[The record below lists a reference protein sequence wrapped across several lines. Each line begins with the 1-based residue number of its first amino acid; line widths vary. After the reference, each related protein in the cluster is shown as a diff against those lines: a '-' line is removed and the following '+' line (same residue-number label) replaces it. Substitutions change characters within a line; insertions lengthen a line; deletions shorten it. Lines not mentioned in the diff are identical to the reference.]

1 MNYYTL
7 KNTNYENQILE
18 FVNEIE
24 NNKIKHGHYYLF
36 HTQYDVWDNER
47 ITVNCFSLCRFRFNF
62 LKFVNSKNELYAADV
77 INHPSKYL
85 YDVTDAVN
93 KYGLSEFNDKIQKL
107 RKEFL
112 S

>member
-24 NNKIKHGHYYLF
+24 NNKIKHGYYYLF